1 MIKSFKNKKLAIV
14 YALIIVVT
22 MMMAPITT
30 YAVDFTQPSTVNGDG
45 VRLRK
50 TPGPDGIILELMYRG
65 ESILLSDVI
74 DNNYP
79 AWLYIKRVKTGTIG
93 WMNWKYFDHDSF

>member
-1 MIKSFKNKKLAIV
+1 MIKSFKKKKLASAF
-14 YALIIVVT
+14 ALIMVAT
-22 MMMAPITT
+22 MMMAPLTT
-30 YAVDFTQPSTVNGDG
+30 YAVAFTQPSTVNGDG

-50 TPGPDGIILELMYRG
+50 APVDGTILELMYRG

-74 DNNYP
+74 DNNHP

-93 WMNWKYFDHDSF
+93 WMEWSYFDHE